1 MQKAINTLTARIER
15 LNEEFKKAEK
25 IIDEPELL
33 SDYEFA
39 LNDMANIETEIIELK
54 FAINSLKDLNPKK
67 NKVVLDNQGS
77 TDSKLI
83 LGDVSHCFFYDNEL
97 NHIRQWFN
105 TTIDQNQDKDIE
117 KTEWKL
123 ALKIHKHLNI
133 RPENRIVKNC
143 F

>member
-25 IIDEPELL
+25 ISDEPEFL

-39 LNDMANIETEIIELK
+39 LNDMANIETEIIELQ

-77 TDSKLI
+77 KDPKLI
-83 LGDVSHCFFYDNEL
+83 LHGVVGSVLLADLLKESQEVIAINGLRFTGTHEEAIKNVF
-97 NHIRQWFN
+97 
-105 TTIDQNQDKDIE
+105 DKHGINYE
-117 KTEWKL
+117 P
-123 ALKIHKHLNI
+123 A
-133 RPENRIVKNC
+133 